1 MRRWWWAACLI
12 VVLSGCLFARKM
24 PVLPSKNSTDRGQ
37 LVVHSDFDLPNRH
50 RLLEELNLVREDV
63 HRKLALRP
71 SDESV
76 NVYLFESGERF
87 REYLEERHP
96 GLPPRRAFFL
106 ETDTELIVY
115 AHWSEQVAED
125 LRHEVTHGYLHAV
138 VPNIPLWLDEGL
150 AEYFEVPRDHRGYHR
165 PHIELLMRLYK
176 RDEWTP
182 DLHRL
187 EKLQSL
193 DEMTLLDYAEAWL
206 WAHLLMETAP
216 ERLDWLRRYVAQI
229 EDHQQPESLS
239 KVLAQAELSPER
251 TLIQH
256 LKWLDE
262 NPLR

>member
-1 MRRWWWAACLI
+1 MRRWRWAVCSM
-12 VVLSGCLFARKM
+12 VVLSGCLFARKV

-63 HRKLALRP
+63 HRKLALAP
-71 SDESV
+71 SDEPV
-76 NVYLFESGERF
+76 NVYLFESDERF
-87 REYLEERHP
+87 REYLEERHT
-96 GLPPRRAFFL
+96 GLPRRRAFFL

-115 AHWSEQVAED
+115 AHWGEQVAED
-125 LRHEVTHGYLHAV
+125 LRHEVTHGYLHAG
-138 VPNIPLWLDEGL
+138 VPAIPLWLDEGL

-165 PHIELLMRLYK
+165 AHIELLMRLYK

-182 DLHRL
+182 DLRRL
-187 EKLQSL
+187 EQMQAL

-206 WAHLLMETAP
+206 WAHLLMESSP
-216 ERLDWLRRYVAQI
+216 ERLDRLRRYVAQLKGR
-229 EDHQQPESLS
+229 QQPQRLS
-239 KVLAQAELSPER
+239 KVLTDTELSPER
-251 TLIQH
+251 TLIRH